1 MDNIVFDLEE
11 TYIELKER
19 ALEEGIFE
27 KEGWDELVE
36 EVLDE
41 KREFAEL
48 DNDADWTEIQEAL
61 QARFDEFAEEIPE
74 M

>member
-1 MDNIVFDLEE
+1 MFDIEE
-11 TYIELKER
+11 TFIQIKER

-27 KEGWDELVE
+27 KEAWDELVE
-36 EVLDE
+36 EMLDE